1 MAFQPADYTALKAAR
16 DACIASGGGYTT
28 NDFTGC
34 QSANNVPIANW
45 DVSLVDD
52 MHNLFI
58 GTTSGN
64 EIFNPDLSKW
74 VTGAVTD
81 MRSMFDGQTA
91 FNSDISGCKCLMLFA
106 VDHTSSKRCTH
117 TQLCSSFSLL
127 DVEWKLCAH
136 TTNDMQISQLTPQ
149 LTQWFDFK
157 KIFI

>member
-1 MAFQPADYTALKAAR
+1 MTYQPADYTALKAAR

-117 TQLCSSFSLL
+117 TVVFFFLSSGCR
-127 DVEWKLCAH
+127 VETVCPYYKRHANI
-136 TTNDMQISQLTPQ
+136 TTYTTTYTMVR
-149 LTQWFDFK
+149 F
-157 KIFI
+157 